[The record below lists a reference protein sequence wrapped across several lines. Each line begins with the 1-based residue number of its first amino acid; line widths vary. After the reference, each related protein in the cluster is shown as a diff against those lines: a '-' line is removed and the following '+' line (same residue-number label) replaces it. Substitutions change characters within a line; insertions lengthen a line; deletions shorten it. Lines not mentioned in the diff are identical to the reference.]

1 MQLKSIIEL
10 IEENKTDFFS
20 YLNRVVAAKEKL
32 CVKGNH
38 LKILEAFK
46 KNGKNSNY
54 EALTFI
60 IKHISESVTLGN
72 IVYFEIREVIGRS
85 ANYFFNV
92 EESIYEKISAKEY
105 LIAKE
110 KFVRP
115 GSDNNQLTLNF
126 ETFYRKFPSVS
137 DHKSIG
143 KGFEYLN
150 RYLSSKMFTEP
161 ENLRKALFDFLFVHK
176 YKSQQ
181 LNFT

>member
-1 MQLKSIIEL
+1 M
-10 IEENKTDFFS
+10 
-20 YLNRVVAAKEKL
+20 RKL

-38 LKILEAFK
+38 IKFLEAFK
-46 KNGKNSNY
+46 KSGKSSNY
-54 EALTFI
+54 EVLSFI
-60 IKHISESVTLGN
+60 VKHISESVTLGN
-72 IVYFEIREVIGRS
+72 VVYIEIREVIGRS
-85 ANYFFNV
+85 DNYLFNV
-92 EESIYEKISAKEY
+92 EEFIYEKITPKEY
-105 LIAKE
+105 QIAKE
-110 KFVRP
+110 KYVRP
-115 GSDNNQLTLNF
+115 DLDNNQLTINF

-181 LNFT
+181 LILKIELVVTMNLYEELIKL